1 MKKYLF
7 YIVAL
12 IAAACILDGCKK
24 DELQEEPG
32 PPPEIYVRTPKVY
45 PGKGGAFS
53 LLYSIENPREGVKPE
68 LSSGE
73 SWIRDL
79 AAGEGRITF
88 TLDQNPSS
96 TESRTFLHRVKEREH
111 RHLIQRG
118 GTGQRG
124 NHPGR
129 HGPGC
134 NHSQGAGSLWL

>member
-12 IAAACILDGCKK
+12 IAAACILDGCRKN
-24 DELQEEPG
+24 ELQEEPG

-53 LLYSIENPREGVKPE
+53 LLFSIENPREGVEPE

-88 TLDQNPSS
+88 TLAQNPSS
-96 TESRTFLHRVKEREH
+96 TESRNRSAWKSPRPAWTRL
-111 RHLIQRG
+111 
-118 GTGQRG
+118 
-124 NHPGR
+124 
-129 HGPGC
+129 
-134 NHSQGAGSLWL
+134 

>member
-12 IAAACILDGCKK
+12 TAAACILDGCKK
-24 DELQEEPG
+24 EELQEGSG
-32 PPPEIYVRTPKVY
+32 PAPVITVREGEKVY
-45 PGKGGAFS
+45 PSEGGTFS
-53 LLYSIENPREGVKPE
+53 LLYSIENPREGVEPE

-73 SWIRDL
+73 SWISDFS
-79 AAGEGRITF
+79 AANRRISF
-88 TLDQNPSS
+88 SLSD
-96 TESRTFLHRVKEREH
+96 
-111 RHLIQRG
+111 LIQRG

-134 NHSQGAGSLWL
+134 NHSQGAGSFWL